1 MSLKEFRKSPHLSA
15 SSVGSYLDCGLAF
28 KFSRI
33 DKLPP
38 EFRSDGLELGSVMH
52 QVLADFNEQ
61 RMHGSILPVDALQ
74 EKFINYWTAAAEQRE
89 DIVYKEG
96 KDFKKLL
103 EEGQKLI
110 SVYYESRPWE
120 DFKVVAVEKA
130 FQFSIEGLAVPII
143 GVMDLVEEDASG
155 TIVIVDYK
163 TTGRAYSISDV
174 DNSLQLTLYLMG
186 AKANGFRD
194 REILLRFDC
203 LIKTKKAKFEQ
214 YYTTRDKALEERA
227 AKKIIEVWKGI
238 SKGVFIP
245 ADDSWQCKNC
255 GYKGYCDEWFD
266 S

>member
-15 SSVGSYLDCGLAF
+15 SSIGSYLDCGLAF

-33 DKLPP
+33 DKLPS

-61 RMHGSILPVDALQ
+61 RMHGTILSIEALQ
-74 EKFINYWTAAAEQRE
+74 EKFINYWTAAAGERE

-110 SVYYESRPWE
+110 SVFYENRPWE
-120 DFKVVAVEKA
+120 EFTAISVEKA

-143 GVMDLVEEDASG
+143 GVMDLVEEDPSG
-155 TIVIVDYK
+155 TIVIIDYK
-163 TTGRAYSISDV
+163 TASKAYSTADV
-174 DNSLQLTLYLMG
+174 DSSLQLTLYQMG
-186 AKANGFRD
+186 AKSNGFRN

-203 LIKTKKAKFEQ
+203 LIKTKKPKFEQ
-214 YYTTRDKALEERA
+214 YYTTRDPALEERA

-245 ADDSWQCKNC
+245 ADDSWQCKSC
-255 GYKGYCDEWFD
+255 GYRRYCDEWFG

>member
-28 KFSRI
+28 KFSRV

-38 EFRSDGLELGSVMH
+38 EFRSDGLELGSVVH
-52 QVLADFNEQ
+52 QVLADFNDQ
-61 RMHGSILPVDALQ
+61 RMHGTLLSMEALH

-96 KDFKKLL
+96 KDFNRLL
-103 EEGQKLI
+103 EEGQRLL
-110 SVYYESRPWE
+110 SVFYESQPWE
-120 DFKVVAVEKA
+120 DFKVVSVEKA
-130 FQFSIEGLAVPII
+130 FQFSIEGLAVPIV

-214 YYTTRDKALEERA
+214 YYTTRDKSLEERA

-266 S
+266 A